1 MNKHSTTV
9 PSKSFNPQ
17 PFAQAAWYVVQT
29 KPRQEY
35 RALENLINQ
44 GYECELP
51 EFQRERLRQ
60 GVRVLC
66 NEPLFP
72 RYLFI
77 RLDIVSMNWG
87 PIRST
92 YGVIGLVR
100 FGGIPASVPDDL
112 VEAMMK
118 RSAPQQNLF
127 SAGDRV
133 SITTG
138 PFAGM
143 EGIFDKDDGVARV
156 VILLEFMQKQQR
168 LSMRVGNVRRLG

>member
-1 MNKHSTTV
+1 MNKHCTTV
-9 PSKSFNPQ
+9 SSKNFNPQ
-17 PFAQAAWYVVQT
+17 PFAPAAWYVAQT

-44 GYECELP
+44 GYECVLP
-51 EFQRERLRQ
+51 EYQCERLRQ
-60 GVRVLC
+60 GVRVLR

-77 RLDIVSMNWG
+77 RLNTVSMDWG

-92 YGVIGLVR
+92 YGVVGLVR
-100 FGGIPASVPDDL
+100 FGGVPASVPEGL
-112 VEAMMK
+112 VEAMIK
-118 RSAPQQNLF
+118 RSVPQQNLF
-127 SAGDRV
+127 SAGDQV

-138 PFAGM
+138 PFAGL
-143 EGIFDKDDGVARV
+143 EGIFEQDDGVARV

-168 LSMRVGNVRRLG
+168 LSMPVGDVCRLE